1 VEASDRLVPIVDDL
15 VRALHQVVEEHGVT
29 EPELRQALQFLAE
42 VGAADEWVLL
52 SDVLGISVAVD
63 NQTYRREGDET
74 PANVQGPFYR
84 PGAPLAAP
92 PVSLCRDDEPGDPCF
107 VAGRVLAAGDRRPLE
122 GALLDVWQTNQAGLY
137 DHEDPDQPEW
147 NLRRRFHAGADGAYE
162 FRTVVPG
169 PYEIPKHGPVG
180 RLLAAVGRH
189 AWRPAH
195 FHVKVG
201 ADGFRPLT
209 TMIYLQ
215 GDPWLHDDTISS
227 VKPGLVVE
235 LAKYDRPQELRA
247 RGLDRPFLTGAF
259 DFLLKPDHG

>member
-15 VRALHQVVEEHGVT
+15 VRALHQVVEEHRVT

-84 PGAPLAAP
+84 PSAPLAAP
-92 PVSLCRDDEPGDPCF
+92 PVSLCRDEEPGDPCF

-169 PYEIPKHGPVG
+169 PYEIPQARPGGPAAG
-180 RLLAAVGRH
+180 RGRPARLAASALPREGRRRRLPAADH
-189 AWRPAH
+189 HDLPPGRPLAARRHHLLGQARPGGGARQARPAP
-195 FHVKVG
+195 G
-201 ADGFRPLT
+201 AARP
-209 TMIYLQ
+209 
-215 GDPWLHDDTISS
+215 
-227 VKPGLVVE
+227 
-235 LAKYDRPQELRA
+235 RP
-247 RGLDRPFLTGAF
+247 
-259 DFLLKPDHG
+259 